1 MTWFDWLYLGLL
13 IALPV
18 AGHFVVTPMFR
29 RHLATDPARAR
40 RRLYSIFIVGLWL
53 LTGLGASLWI
63 YEGRAW
69 NAIAL
74 SVPDGWRAWSSVGL
88 VAIIALLQ
96 AWRASKVARSA
107 RRRQKLRD
115 DLGRLGT
122 IAPMIPRTRSEFH
135 LYVAA
140 GLTAGICEEFLCR
153 GYLIWLFHN
162 WFEWWVA
169 AAASLAVFALAHSY
183 QGGKGIVVAA
193 AGGAFITGTVAI
205 FGSLL
210 PGMAIHAA
218 LDIITGYADWMAMRE
233 DASNAGPVRL
243 GEVSQ

>member
-1 MTWFDWLYLGLL
+1 MTQFDWLYFGLFV
-13 IALPV
+13 ALPV
-18 AGHFVVTPMFR
+18 ADYFVVTPMFR
-29 RHLATDPARAR
+29 RHLATDPSRAR

-53 LTGLGASLWI
+53 LTGLGVSLWV

-74 SVPDGWRAWSSVGL
+74 SVPDGWRAWSSASL
-88 VAIIALLQ
+88 VMIIALLQ

-107 RRRQKLRD
+107 LRREKLRD

-135 LYVAA
+135 LYVAM

-183 QGGKGIVVAA
+183 QGAKGILVAA
-193 AGGAFITGTVAI
+193 VGGAFMTGTVAI

-210 PGMAIHAA
+210 PAMAIHAA
-218 LDIITGYADWMAMRE
+218 LDIITGYADWLAIRE
-233 DASNAGPVRL
+233 NASDARPMQL
-243 GEVSQ
+243 GEGSQ